1 MAYVILMTTTMTAK
15 EYRDAL
21 ERLEMTQGTAGALF
35 GVGPRTSRRWALD
48 EAKVPVAVSMILRL
62 MLKKQLKLEVPA
74 SPFIESKGRLW
85 TLSADYALLE

>member
-1 MAYVILMTTTMTAK
+1 MTYVIPMTTMTAK

-21 ERLEMTQGTAGALF
+21 DRLQMTQGTAGELF

-48 EAKVPVAVSMILRL
+48 EAKVPVPVSMILRL
-62 MLKKQLKLEVPA
+62 MLKKQLKLKVPG
-74 SPFIESKGRLW
+74 SPFIESQARLW